1 MPPAGRPSRAGRS
14 EIRVVFYR
22 INLMSSA
29 QRLIFVSSPTAPRV
43 ELESFASP
51 SPGAGQVLVHNTHTQ
66 VSAGSETNF
75 LRFGPQSYGLPDGQL
90 RANIGYMTVGRIVA
104 VGADVRGFAVG
115 DRVTTSAAHASHSLV
130 DITPTAAI
138 DPVPEGASDEAAG
151 FAALGDVAMHGV
163 RRAQLQID
171 QSVAIFGLGIVGQ
184 LVLQLARCSG
194 AHPLIAID
202 LVDERLELARKSGAT
217 HVINPSRESV
227 VQRVQEITQGA
238 GAEVVFHC
246 AQAASILQSA
256 LECAADR
263 GTVVL
268 TGSPPGTATIRLK
281 EELLRKELKLTGTYE
296 SGMVHPHVYWRWT
309 RQRNRRAFLRLLA
322 SGQLQLGHL
331 LTHVVP
337 ATEAPAIY
345 QMVLR
350 GSEGWLGVVFK
361 WD

>member
-1 MPPAGRPSRAGRS
+1 MP
-14 EIRVVFYR
+14 
-22 INLMSSA
+22 SA
-29 QRLIFVSSPTAPRV
+29 QRLMFVSSPTAPRV
-43 ELESFASP
+43 ELESFAIP
-51 SPGAGQVLVHNTHTQ
+51 DPGAGQVLVRNTHTQ

-75 LRFGPQSYGLPDGQL
+75 LRHGPQSYGLPPGDL

-104 VGADVRGFAVG
+104 VGAGVTGFAAG
-115 DRVTTSAAHASHSLV
+115 DRVTTSAAHASYSLI

-138 DPVPEGASDEAAG
+138 DPVPEGAPDEAAG
-151 FAALGDVAMHGV
+151 FAALGDVALHGV
-163 RRAQLQID
+163 RRAQFQID
-171 QSVAIFGLGIVGQ
+171 QSVAIFGQGMVGQ

-202 LVDERLELARKSGAT
+202 LVDERLELAKRSGAT
-217 HVINPSRESV
+217 HVINPARENV
-227 VQRVQEITQGA
+227 VQHVQEITQNA

-246 AQAASILQSA
+246 AQAAGILQSVM
-256 LECAADR
+256 ECAADR

-296 SGMVHPHVYWRWT
+296 SGMTQPHVYWRWT

-345 QMVLR
+345 DMVLR
-350 GSEGWLGVVFK
+350 GSTGWLGIAFK

>member
-1 MPPAGRPSRAGRS
+1 MIP
-14 EIRVVFYR
+14 
-22 INLMSSA
+22 A
-29 QRLIFVSSPTAPRV
+29 QRLMFVSSPTSPRV
-43 ELESFASP
+43 ELESFSLP
-51 SPGAGQVLVHNTHTQ
+51 DPQAGQVLVRNTHTQ

-75 LRFGPQSYGLPDGQL
+75 LRFGPQSYGLPEGQL

-138 DPVPEGASDEAAG
+138 DPVPEGAPDEAAG

-171 QSVAIFGLGIVGQ
+171 QSVAIFGMGIVGQ

-217 HVINPSRESV
+217 HVINPARENV

-256 LECAADR
+256 MECAADR

-337 ATEAPAIY
+337 AAEAPATYDMI
-345 QMVLR
+345 LR
-350 GSEGWLGVVFK
+350 GSSGWLGVVFK

>member
-1 MPPAGRPSRAGRS
+1 M
-14 EIRVVFYR
+14 
-22 INLMSSA
+22 NSA
-29 QRLIFVSSPTAPRV
+29 QRLMFVSSPSAPRV
-43 ELESFASP
+43 ELESFAIP
-51 SPGAGQVLVHNTHTQ
+51 TPQAQQVLVHNTHTQ

-90 RANIGYMTVGRIVA
+90 RANIGYMTVGRIVT
-104 VGADVRGFAVG
+104 VGPGVTGFAVG
-115 DRVTTSAAHASHSLV
+115 DRVTTSASHASHSLI
-130 DITPTAAI
+130 DLTPTAAI
-138 DPVPEGASDEAAG
+138 DAVPEGASDAAAG
-151 FAALGDVAMHGV
+151 FAALGDVALHGV

-171 QSVAIFGLGIVGQ
+171 QSVVIFGLGMVGQ

-202 LVDERLELARKSGAT
+202 LVDERLELAKRSGAT
-217 HVINPSRESV
+217 HVINPTRENV
-227 VQRVQEITQGA
+227 VQRVQEITQGT

-246 AQAASILQSA
+246 AQAAGILQSA
-256 LECAADR
+256 MECAADR

-296 SGMVHPHVYWRWT
+296 SGMTQPHVYWRWT

-337 ATEAPAIY
+337 AADAPAIY
-345 QMVLR
+345 DMVLR
-350 GSEGWLGVVFK
+350 GSTGWLGIAFK